1 MFITFAHL
9 CYLKIILRL
18 FIEGQVWVRV
28 CVSRAVKES
37 CEAGSMVTMVA
48 VKLPSDYVFLK
59 LHQLLQCCWPAVLAT
74 NRMLAKHSVT
84 ISICHDVDTMAMQ

>member
-48 VKLPSDYVFLK
+48 VKFM
-59 LHQLLQCCWPAVLAT
+59 CF
-74 NRMLAKHSVT
+74 
-84 ISICHDVDTMAMQ
+84 